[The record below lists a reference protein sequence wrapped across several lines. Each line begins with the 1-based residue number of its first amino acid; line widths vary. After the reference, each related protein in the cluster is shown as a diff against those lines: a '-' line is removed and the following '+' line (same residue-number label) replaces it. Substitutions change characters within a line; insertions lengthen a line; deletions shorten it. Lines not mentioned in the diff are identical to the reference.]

1 MTKSGRWWW
10 WPADWTASEWRCSSA
25 GWGFL
30 VRCSLSLF
38 DERQVGC
45 EIKQIDLF
53 LSSLGISHLTTIQS
67 SGWRREDSD
76 DDDDG
81 QSFSPANSSW
91 ISSLMEIP
99 FEEKFNFSWICR
111 RFCFSSK
118 KTDKW
123 RWMSPMKWRR
133 RRMRRTRCQMAPV
146 PLIANRFCFIES
158 PELNKV
164 KKGRRRLR
172 RTSHIVSYFPS
183 LNQFLCP
190 PLSCLVLF

>member
-1 MTKSGRWWW
+1 MACWLNSIEMALFFGR
-10 WPADWTASEWRCSSA
+10 
-25 GWGFL
+25 WGFL
-30 VRCSLSLF
+30 VRCSLLSLF

-76 DDDDG
+76 DDDDDG

-99 FEEKFNFSWICR
+99 SEEKFNFSWICR

-133 RRMRRTRCQMAPV
+133 RRRGEEDAKWLQCLLLRTV
-146 PLIANRFCFIES
+146 
-158 PELNKV
+158 
-164 KKGRRRLR
+164 
-172 RTSHIVSYFPS
+172 
-183 LNQFLCP
+183 
-190 PLSCLVLF
+190 LVLLSRQTEQSQERTKKIAKNLPHCLLFSVS